1 MTEAERVDG
10 ENLVDSFTRDDDD
23 HVGAAKR
30 LRPLPNEERAASNL
44 DIALIQTVV
53 ASENIP
59 PAASANAE
67 TNLSKRARS
76 EMSQVGPSA
85 VSGNIPSA
93 APSNAAADLQAAKS
107 YIPLCLGVTEDQLRA
122 MAATMDSAK
131 RACPPSTPGSLPDPR
146 AWSASSGN
154 ADSCSIFT
162 IRAFFGDPDIQL
174 PSRIKALKK
183 SDIQSMMQRS
193 GFTDIS
199 GGKDAL
205 LHRFQTGIPFV
216 EYRIDGRECL
226 QRVLVVCLDSW
237 GYDDSHLFR
246 ASMPFRG
253 DCPWGT
259 KRLRDLDSLCELNF
273 AHFLD
278 ALSNERERENW
289 INRKLKNQRYL
300 GSEVDRPTLEALLD
314 RRVGL
319 DDAAP
324 YRTLDGTGFEPGRVG
339 KGYARD
345 FSNDV
350 GGALSLN
357 DCALAAGDRI
367 SMCYDFG
374 DSNTI
379 VLKIVKVDKNQQLLP
394 EATMLHRH
402 TTRACVDQRGGARV
416 KSQYASQYG
425 SVSTFQPCI
434 STTFQGVGSA
444 QSTTMKMTNELDD
457 D

>member
-1 MTEAERVDG
+1 MAEPERGDG
-10 ENLVDSFTRDDDD
+10 KNLVDSSTTDDF
-23 HVGAAKR
+23 HVSAAKR

-44 DIALIQTVV
+44 EVAQFQTDV

-59 PAASANAE
+59 TAAYANAE
-67 TNLSKRARS
+67 ADLSKRARS

-85 VSGNIPSA
+85 ASGNIPSA
-93 APSNAAADLQAAKS
+93 APANAASDLQAAKS
-107 YIPLCLGVTEDQLRA
+107 YMPLCLGVTEDRLRA

-131 RACPPSTPGSLPDPR
+131 RACPPSTPLPDPR
-146 AWSASSGN
+146 AWSATSGN
-154 ADSCSIFT
+154 ADRCSIFT
-162 IRAFFGDPDIQL
+162 IRAFLGDPDIQL
-174 PSRIKALKK
+174 PPRIKALKK
-183 SDIQSMMQRS
+183 SDLQSMMQRS

-205 LHRFQTGIPFV
+205 LHRFQTGIPFLQ
-216 EYRIDGRECL
+216 YRIDGRECL

-253 DCPWGT
+253 ACPWGA
-259 KRLRDLDSLCELNF
+259 KRLRDLDSLCDLNF
-273 AHFLD
+273 GGHHFLD

-324 YRTLDGTGFEPGRVG
+324 YRTVDGTGFEPGRVG
-339 KGYARD
+339 KGFDRD

-379 VLKIVKVDKNQQLLP
+379 VFKIVTVDTNQQLLP
-394 EATMLHRH
+394 EATMLRRH
-402 TTRACVDQRGGARV
+402 ATRACVDQRGGARV
-416 KSQYASQYG
+416 KSQYASARQYG
-425 SVSTFQPCI
+425 
-434 STTFQGVGSA
+434 GVGA
-444 QSTTMKMTNELDD
+444 VDYDEDD
-457 D
+457 E